1 MKISLFDGF
10 FEFDC
15 DWKAVIGIWDYCFR
29 ARIINDVRRKVDLLI
44 HIN

>member
-15 DWKAVIGIWDYCFR
+15 DWKAVIGIGIIVLGR
-29 ARIINDVRRKVDLLI
+29 ALLTM
-44 HIN
+44 